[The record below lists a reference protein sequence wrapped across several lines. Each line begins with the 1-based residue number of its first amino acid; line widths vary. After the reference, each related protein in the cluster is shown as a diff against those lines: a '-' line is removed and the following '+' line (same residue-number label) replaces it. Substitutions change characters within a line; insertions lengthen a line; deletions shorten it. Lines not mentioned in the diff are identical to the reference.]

1 MISVKLNSKEKWI
14 KKGSSV
20 SDLLKFIDLKKDGIV
35 VEINLNIIKKDRY
48 EDTILKSGDSVE
60 IITFMGGG

>member
-1 MISVKLNSKEKWI
+1 M
-14 KKGSSV
+14 

-48 EDTILKSGDSVE
+48 EDTILQNGDSVE

>member
-1 MISVKLNSKEKWI
+1 MISVKLNNKEKWI
-14 KKGSSV
+14 REGSSV
-20 SDLLKFIDLKKDGIV
+20 SDLLKFLDLKKDGIV

-48 EDTILKSGDSVE
+48 EDTVLQSGDSIE